1 MNVFEAMGLAWP
13 GIVSNKLR
21 SFLTALGV
29 IIGVAAVIA
38 LVSVGQGTTQS
49 ITARLS
55 SLGSNLII
63 VSPAPNMGV
72 RLTVAEASDAQSR
85 IPYLTAALPLLG
97 GSVTAGWEDQSYA
110 TTLNGV
116 TANYP
121 AVRDA
126 TLAEGQ
132 FFTNAD
138 VTNRSLVSVLG
149 PTVVQELGITGDP
162 VGQTVAINGYPTT
175 VVGVLTSVGGTSA
188 GTNQDD
194 IVLMPV
200 SSAQRIL
207 GTAYVSAIYFQVDTA
222 QHAAVAAG
230 WLQAIFDHTFGR
242 SQSVTVLSQNQLLA
256 TVQQA
261 TATLTLLL
269 GAIAGVS
276 LLVGGIGI
284 MNIMLVSVIER
295 TREIGIRK
303 AVGARRWQI
312 LAQFVFESVALSGMG
327 GIVGIAL
334 GVLGARGIATAG
346 TIPATV
352 SLTAVVVAFLFAA
365 AVGVGFGLWPALQ
378 ASRLDPIVAL
388 RHE

>member
-1 MNVFEAMGLAWP
+1 MNVFEAMGLAWQ

>member
-1 MNVFEAMGLAWP
+1 MSVFQAMRLAWQ
-13 GIVSNKLR
+13 GILANKLR

-49 ITARLS
+49 ITAQLS

-63 VSPAPNMGV
+63 VTPAPNMGV
-72 RLTVAEASDAQSR
+72 RLTVAEAGDAQSR
-85 IPYLTAALPLLG
+85 IPYLTAALPMLG
-97 GSVTAGWEDQSYA
+97 GGVTAGWQDQSYA
-110 TTLNGV
+110 TTLDGV

-121 AVRDA
+121 AVRNA
-126 TLAEGQ
+126 TVAEGR
-132 FFTNAD
+132 FFTDAD
-138 VTNRSLVSVLG
+138 VTGRQLVSVLG
-149 PTVVQELGITGDP
+149 PTVVQQLGIRGDP

-175 VVGVLTSVGGTSA
+175 VVGVLTSVGGT
-188 GTNQDD
+188 GTGQNQDD
-194 IVLMPV
+194 VVLMPV

-207 GTAYVSAIYFQVDTA
+207 GTAYVSMIYFQVDSA

-230 WLQAIFDHTFGR
+230 WLQAIFDHEFGR
-242 SQSVTVLSQNQLLA
+242 GQSVNVLSQNQLLA
-256 TVQQA
+256 TLQQA

-269 GAIAGVS
+269 AAIAGVS

-303 AVGARRWQI
+303 AVGAHRWQI
-312 LAQFVFESVALSGMG
+312 LAQFIFEAATLSGLG

-334 GVLGARGIATAG
+334 GVLGARAIASAG

-365 AVGVGFGLWPALQ
+365 AVGVGFGLWPAMQ

-388 RHE
+388 RHG